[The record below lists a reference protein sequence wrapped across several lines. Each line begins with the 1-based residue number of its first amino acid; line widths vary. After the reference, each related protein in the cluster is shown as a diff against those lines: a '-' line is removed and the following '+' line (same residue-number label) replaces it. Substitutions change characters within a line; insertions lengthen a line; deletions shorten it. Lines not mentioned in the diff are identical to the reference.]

1 MPIWS
6 FSNSIVVPE
15 ELSGRRV
22 PQLVNQ
28 LVLLFTSLLAIPL
41 ARQSCLDATLLTG
54 LQIVGVTLHL
64 FDNVLLLYLPLEPA
78 QRIFERLAFL
88 NANLCQKIPPP
99 NMPMGFSMIL
109 EGGNLRNG
117 CRQIAR
123 RFAPIP
129 LLKPQSEQAVFLC
142 QAISGLSGGFLAV
155 NSPSSPPSRARPV
168 KASLLHSIRDLRAPR
183 RLNNRDSQLPGPPAP
198 VSFQLLR

>member
-88 NANLCQKIPPP
+88 YANLCQKNPTSKPAKGLF
-99 NMPMGFSMIL
+99 NDTGIL
-109 EGGNLRNG
+109 ERRVNRNAII
-117 CRQIAR
+117 RLKVAVSR
-123 RFAPIP
+123 SELAPGR
-129 LLKPQSEQAVFLC
+129 VC
-142 QAISGLSGGFLAV
+142 
-155 NSPSSPPSRARPV
+155 
-168 KASLLHSIRDLRAPR
+168 
-183 RLNNRDSQLPGPPAP
+183 
-198 VSFQLLR
+198 

>member
-1 MPIWS
+1 M
-6 FSNSIVVPE
+6 
-15 ELSGRRV
+15 

-28 LVLLFTSLLAIPL
+28 LVLLFTSLFAIPL

-54 LQIVGVTLHL
+54 LQVIGVTFHL
-64 FDNVLLLYLPLEPA
+64 FDDVLLLYLPLKPA
-78 QRIFERLAFL
+78 QRIFERFAFL
-88 NANLCQKIPPP
+88 NTNLCQKIPPP

-155 NSPSSPPSRARPV
+155 NSPSSTPRALAPPR
-168 KASLLHSIRDLRAPR
+168 LLFYTRYGISA
-183 RLNNRDSQLPGPPAP
+183 LPGG
-198 VSFQLLR
+198 